1 MDPHG
6 FLSETAIR
14 IMVFASYL
22 QAKALFHEFPNA
34 ISTNDVEHIY
44 GIKLFPSLLFAAFA
58 QTLSSFPGAS
68 SSLGCLALWR
78 FPIGLD
84 TDVERTTLEVLEAIY
99 EGLLDWSILLHVR
112 SAAHPWLKGKR
123 RLYFEDS
130 WSIISNQSLSDHF
143 QNWVENRVKPFRI
156 NWYPFPPPIK
166 SLSSAKIRI
175 NMLCVSSTKKGLP
188 ECDRL
193 TDANFHR
200 PAANTMS
207 L

>member
-1 MDPHG
+1 
-6 FLSETAIR
+6 
-14 IMVFASYL
+14 MVFASYL
-22 QAKALFHEFPNA
+22 QTKVLFYEFRNA
-34 ISTNDVEHIY
+34 ISTNAAEHRQICP
-44 GIKLFPSLLFAAFA
+44 IKFIPSLLFAAFA
-58 QTLSSFPGAS
+58 AWTLSPFPGAS
-68 SSLGCLALWR
+68 SSLGYLALWR
-78 FPIGLD
+78 FPIGRD
-84 TDVERTTLEVLEAIY
+84 ADVERTTLGVLEAIY
-99 EGLLDWSILLHVR
+99 EGLLDWSILLHLR

-130 WSIISNQSLSDHF
+130 WSVISNQSLSDHF

-156 NWYPFPPPIK
+156 NWYPLPPPIK

-175 NMLCVSSTKKGLP
+175 HMLCVSSTKKGLP

-193 TDANFHR
+193 ADANFRR